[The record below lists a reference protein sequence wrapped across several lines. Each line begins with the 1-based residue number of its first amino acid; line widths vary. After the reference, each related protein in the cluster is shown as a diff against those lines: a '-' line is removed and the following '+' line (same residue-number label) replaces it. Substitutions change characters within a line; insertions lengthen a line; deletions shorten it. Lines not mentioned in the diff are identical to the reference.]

1 MKLKHAFP
9 QILGYEYTE
18 DRAYDF
24 RDIEV
29 KKKHSGIGV
38 RDGKLVSVCYKKW
51 IGIHKYV
58 HNWVE
63 LENGYAVGMNENPSR
78 GMTFPVVRI
87 KKRK

>member
-1 MKLKHAFP
+1 MKLKEVFP
-9 QILGYEYTE
+9 EILGYEYVD

-38 RDGKLVSVCYKKW
+38 RGGKLVSVRYKKW

-63 LENGYAVGMNENPSR
+63 LANGYAVGMNENPSR
-78 GMTFPVVRI
+78 GLSFPVVRI
-87 KKRK
+87 KKK